1 MAEAYI
7 VSAVR
12 TPVGR
17 RGGGLAGVHPA
28 DLSAHVM
35 RAAVETA
42 GIDPAAVDDVVWG
55 CVDQIGAQATNIART
70 GWLSAGLPESVPG
83 TTVDRQCGSSQQA
96 VSFAAYG
103 ILAGQQDL
111 VLAGGVE
118 AMSLVPIWSPATVGA
133 AQGLGHPF
141 GGQGWT
147 ARYGEAEVSQFYGAE
162 LIADRW
168 DVTREDMERFA
179 LASHQRALAAQAAG
193 AFADE
198 IVPYAAVAADEGP
211 RADTSLEK
219 MATLKTVRDGGRVT
233 AAVSSQVSDGAA
245 ALLLASADAV
255 RTHGLTPLARIH
267 ALTVVGSDPIVML
280 DGPIAATERVLAR
293 AGLTIGDIDQSEV
306 NEAFAPVVLAWL
318 KATGAD
324 PARTNPLGGAIA
336 LGHPLGATGAR
347 LMVTLVHALR
357 RGGGRYGLQTM
368 CEGIGMANATVIE
381 RC

>member
-1 MAEAYI
+1 MTEAYI

-28 DLSAHVM
+28 DLSGHVM
-35 RAAVETA
+35 RAAAERV
-42 GIDPAAVDDVVWG
+42 GVDPAAVDDVVWG
-55 CVDQIGAQATNIART
+55 CVDQIGAQATNIGRT

-83 TTVDRQCGSSQQA
+83 TTIDRQCGSSQQA

-103 ILAGQQDL
+103 VLSGQQDL
-111 VLAGGVE
+111 VVAGGVE
-118 AMSLVPIWSPATVGA
+118 LMSLVPIWSPASVGV

-141 GGQGWT
+141 GGAGWA
-147 ARYGEAEVSQFYGAE
+147 ARYGDSEVSQFYGAE

-168 DVTREDMERFA
+168 EISREDMERLA
-179 LASHQRALAAQAAG
+179 LASHERALAAQAAG

-198 IVPYAAVAADEGP
+198 IVPYAALATDEGP
-211 RADTSLEK
+211 RADTTLEK
-219 MATLKTVRDGGRVT
+219 MATLKTVREGGRVT

-245 ALLLASADAV
+245 ALLLASEAAV

-293 AGLTIGDIDQSEV
+293 AGLSIGDIDQAEV
-306 NEAFAPVVLAWL
+306 NEAFAPVVIAWL

-357 RGGGRYGLQTM
+357 RSGGRYGLQTM

-381 RC
+381 RL

>member
-1 MAEAYI
+1 MAEVYI

-12 TPVGR
+12 SPVGR

-42 GIDPAAVDDVVWG
+42 AIDPAAVDDVVWG
-55 CVDQIGAQATNIART
+55 CVDQVGAQATNIART

-118 AMSLVPIWSPATVGA
+118 VMSLVPIWSPASVGA

-141 GGQGWT
+141 GGDGWA
-147 ARYGEAEVSQFYGAE
+147 ARYGDAEVSQFYGAE

-168 DVTREDMERFA
+168 EISRADMEDLA

-198 IVPYAAVAADEGP
+198 IVPYAALAADEGP
-211 RADTSLEK
+211 RADTSVEK
-219 MATLKTVRDGGRVT
+219 MATLKTVREGGKVT

-245 ALLLASADAV
+245 ALLLASEAAV

-280 DGPIAATERVLAR
+280 DGPIAATERVLGR
-293 AGLTIGDIDQSEV
+293 AGLAINDIDQAEV

-357 RGGGRYGLQTM
+357 RSGGRYGLQTM

>member
-1 MAEAYI
+1 MAEVYI

-12 TPVGR
+12 SPVGR

-42 GIDPAAVDDVVWG
+42 AIDPAAVDDVVWG
-55 CVDQIGAQATNIART
+55 CVDQVGAQATNIART

-118 AMSLVPIWSPATVGA
+118 VMSLVPIWSPASVGA

-141 GGQGWT
+141 GGDGWA
-147 ARYGEAEVSQFYGAE
+147 ARYGDAEVSQFYGAE

-168 DVTREDMERFA
+168 DISRADMEDLA

-198 IVPYAAVAADEGP
+198 IVPYAALAADEGP

-219 MATLKTVRDGGRVT
+219 MAALKTVREGGKVT

-245 ALLLASADAV
+245 ALLLASEAAV

-280 DGPIAATERVLAR
+280 DGPIAATERVLGR
-293 AGLTIGDIDQSEV
+293 AGLAINDIDQAEV

-357 RGGGRYGLQTM
+357 RSGGRYGLQTM

>member
-1 MAEAYI
+1 MTEAYI

-28 DLSAHVM
+28 DLSGHVM
-35 RAAVETA
+35 RAAVERV

-55 CVDQIGAQATNIART
+55 CVDQIGAQATNIGRT

-83 TTVDRQCGSSQQA
+83 TTIDRQCGSSQQA

-103 ILAGQQDL
+103 VLSGQQDL
-111 VLAGGVE
+111 VVAGGVE
-118 AMSLVPIWSPATVGA
+118 LMTLVPIWSPASVGA

-141 GGQGWT
+141 GGAGWT
-147 ARYGEAEVSQFYGAE
+147 ARYGDSEVSQFYGAE

-168 DVTREDMERFA
+168 DISRADMEGLA

-198 IVPYAAVAADEGP
+198 IVPYAALATDEGP
-211 RADTSLEK
+211 RADTTLEK
-219 MATLKTVRDGGRVT
+219 MATLKTVREGGRVT

-245 ALLLASADAV
+245 ALLLASEAAV

-293 AGLTIGDIDQSEV
+293 AGLSIGDIDQAEV
-306 NEAFAPVVLAWL
+306 NEAFAPVVIAWL

-357 RGGGRYGLQTM
+357 RSGGRYGLQTM

-381 RC
+381 RL

>member
-1 MAEAYI
+1 MAEVYI

-12 TPVGR
+12 SPVGR

-42 GIDPAAVDDVVWG
+42 AIDPAAVDDVVWG
-55 CVDQIGAQATNIART
+55 CVDQVGAQATNIART

-118 AMSLVPIWSPATVGA
+118 VMSLVPIWSPASVGA

-141 GGQGWT
+141 GGDGWA
-147 ARYGEAEVSQFYGAE
+147 ARYGDTEVSQFYGAE

-168 DVTREDMERFA
+168 EISRADMEDLA

-198 IVPYAAVAADEGP
+198 IVPYAALAADEGP
-211 RADTSLEK
+211 RADTSAEK
-219 MATLKTVRDGGRVT
+219 MATLKTVREGGKVT

-245 ALLLASADAV
+245 ALLLASEAAV

-280 DGPIAATERVLAR
+280 DGPIAATERVLGR
-293 AGLTIGDIDQSEV
+293 AGLGINDIDQAEV

-357 RGGGRYGLQTM
+357 RSGGRYGLQTM

>member
-12 TPVGR
+12 SPVGR

-42 GIDPAAVDDVVWG
+42 AIDPAAVDDVVWG
-55 CVDQIGAQATNIART
+55 CVDQVGAQATNIART

-118 AMSLVPIWSPATVGA
+118 VMSLVPIWSPASIGE
-133 AQGLGHPF
+133 AQGLGQPF
-141 GGQGWT
+141 GGDGWA
-147 ARYGEAEVSQFYGAE
+147 ARYGDTEVSQFYGAE

-168 DVTREDMERFA
+168 EISRADMEDLA
-179 LASHQRALAAQAAG
+179 LASHQRALTAQAAG

-219 MATLKTVRDGGRVT
+219 MATLKTVRESGKVT

-245 ALLLASADAV
+245 ALLLASEAAV

-280 DGPIAATERVLAR
+280 DGPIAATERVLGR
-293 AGLTIGDIDQSEV
+293 AGLAIGDIDQAEV

-357 RGGGRYGLQTM
+357 RSGGRYGLQTM